1 MEEWKEYKL
10 GDVCTMIP
18 GFAFKSKDF
27 GIGKDIAIK
36 IKDIRP
42 PFVETKEA
50 DNVDTS
56 NYNQK
61 KLSKF
66 VVHKGEFLLAMTGA
80 TIGKIGKYI
89 CEEPAYVNQRVLKF
103 EDAGFILYDYLY
115 YYLSTDVFQSFI
127 TNHIDSQSA
136 QPNISSTTIGKYPI
150 KVPSIK
156 VQKQIVS
163 ILKSL
168 DDKIEVNRK
177 INGNLEQEA
186 QALFKS
192 WFVDFEPFK
201 NGDFVESELGMIPKG
216 WRVYTMEELV
226 DRVGG
231 YSYKGNELQEST
243 TAMATI
249 KNFERNGGFKINGF
263 KEIVPSSKAKHEQF
277 LKKFDVIIAHTD
289 LTQNADIIGNPAL
302 ILHFG
307 KYDRLIM
314 SMDLVK
320 VKSKSDYITYGL
332 LYCFFSDA
340 RFKSHA
346 LGYVNGTTVLHL
358 SKKAIPDYKLAL
370 PNDLSILAKFG
381 KTFDSIFAKEAEMM
395 EETDRLATL
404 RDTLLPK
411 LMSGELK
418 VNEIED
424 VL

>member
-50 DNVDTS
+50 DKVDTS

-89 CEEPAYVNQRVLKF
+89 CKEPAYVNQRVLKF

-177 INGNLEQEA
+177 INENLEQQA

-201 NGDFVESELGMIPKG
+201 DGEFVESELGMIPKG
-216 WRVYTMEELV
+216 WRVGTFLDNIKVMPGGTPSTSRNEYWDDGTIPFFSPKDVNGVYCFETEKSITELGLNNCSSNLYPK
-226 DRVGG
+226 DTLFITARGTVGKLTLAG
-231 YSYKGNELQEST
+231 VPMAMNQSNYALVTREGIGKYYLYLITQTLVSVLLKKANGAVFSAITTRDFNEPTLMP
-243 TAMATI
+243 AHNDLM
-249 KNFERNGGFKINGF
+249 NFELLVTPLFNKIF
-263 KEIVPSSKAKHEQF
+263 QTSVES
-277 LKKFDVIIAHTD
+277 
-289 LTQNADIIGNPAL
+289 
-302 ILHFG
+302 
-307 KYDRLIM
+307 R
-314 SMDLVK
+314 
-320 VKSKSDYITYGL
+320 
-332 LYCFFSDA
+332 
-340 RFKSHA
+340 
-346 LGYVNGTTVLHL
+346 
-358 SKKAIPDYKLAL
+358 
-370 PNDLSILAKFG
+370 
-381 KTFDSIFAKEAEMM
+381 
-395 EETDRLATL
+395 RLAEL
-404 RDTLLPK
+404 RDALLPK
-411 LMSGELK
+411 LMSGEIE
-418 VNEIED
+418 VNEI
-424 VL
+424 

>member
-103 EDAGFILYDYLY
+103 EDAGLILYDYLY

-156 VQKQIVS
+156 VQKQIAS

-177 INGNLEQEA
+177 INENLEQQA

-192 WFVDFEPFK
+192 WFVDFDPFK
-201 NGDFVESELGMIPKG
+201 NGEFVESELGMIPKG
-216 WRVYTMEELV
+216 WRVGKLSSFGKVICGKTPSKAESSYYGGDMPFIKIPDMHNKVFVEQSEDNLSRLGDESQSAKRIPPYSILVSCIATVGLVCINTKESHTNQQINTIIPDLPIFRYYLYQKLLSIKDYLINLGRGGTATLNVNTKTFGNIKIIKPQDDVLSEYEELV
-226 DRVGG
+226 TPLFN
-231 YSYKGNELQEST
+231 K
-243 TAMATI
+243 I
-249 KNFERNGGFKINGF
+249 ERNQ
-263 KEIVPSSKAKHEQF
+263 EQS
-277 LKKFDVIIAHTD
+277 
-289 LTQNADIIGNPAL
+289 
-302 ILHFG
+302 
-307 KYDRLIM
+307 R
-314 SMDLVK
+314 
-320 VKSKSDYITYGL
+320 
-332 LYCFFSDA
+332 
-340 RFKSHA
+340 
-346 LGYVNGTTVLHL
+346 
-358 SKKAIPDYKLAL
+358 
-370 PNDLSILAKFG
+370 
-381 KTFDSIFAKEAEMM
+381 
-395 EETDRLATL
+395 RLAEL